1 MCVYIYRYFV
11 GRANEETPEPE
22 EINNYSLLK
31 RSSSVHQL
39 QTGAMLKRDYEA
51 VPVNV
56 FDALHSWYGGGPKV
70 LRKVVSGLRHAAG
83 VPREHVGGGVP
94 RPLLELFPLCLF
106 VYTCDA
112 QGHAVETY
120 PREILRSAV
129 STVASVISYFQVDAT
144 KARLWNFDP
153 RPDSDWRQQRVLT
166 PELLLQDA
174 GLRNDDCLLLE
185 ISLADG
191 SWPKSQLHSQ
201 LGG

>member
-1 MCVYIYRYFV
+1 
-11 GRANEETPEPE
+11 
-22 EINNYSLLK
+22 
-31 RSSSVHQL
+31 
-39 QTGAMLKRDYEA
+39 
-51 VPVNV
+51 
-56 FDALHSWYGGGPKV
+56 
-70 LRKVVSGLRHAAG
+70 
-83 VPREHVGGGVP
+83 
-94 RPLLELFPLCLF
+94 
-106 VYTCDA
+106 
-112 QGHAVETY
+112 
-120 PREILRSAV
+120 V